1 MSSRTLFTG
10 AQVFDGTGARPAL
23 ADVVVEDG
31 RIVDVGPGLDGD
43 VGVDLAGATLLP
55 GFFDCHVHVTSS
67 GVDRMQRLVEPF
79 SYQFYTA
86 ARHLADTLAT
96 GVTTV
101 RDAGGADMG
110 IRQAVAD
117 GLIAGPRML
126 IAVNII
132 GQTGGHTDGWF
143 PSGFDMPL
151 SPPHPGRPSGVA
163 DGPDDV
169 RKVVRLML
177 RAGADVIKICTTGG
191 VLSPL
196 DDPTHS
202 HFQPEEIETIVTEA
216 AAAGRVVM
224 AHAQGTG
231 GIKNAIRAG
240 VRSIEHGIYLD
251 EEAIALML
259 ERGTWLVP
267 TLVAPQSV
275 LAAAAGGT
283 ALPPAVLLKATEVVD
298 AHRDSVRAAIA
309 AGVNIAMGTDS
320 GVGPHG
326 RNLEELPLMRDC
338 GMAPEQVL
346 VSATSGAARLCGLQ
360 DETGRIAP
368 GLAADLVV
376 LEGDC
381 LDLDGMR
388 ERVRQVWR
396 SGELAVGSV
405 KAGS

>member
-1 MSSRTLFTG
+1 MSTRTLFTG
-10 AQVFDGTGARPAL
+10 GLVFDGSGAPPAEG
-23 ADVVVEDG
+23 DVVVESG
-31 RIVDVGPGLDGD
+31 RIVQVGPGLDGD
-43 VGVDLAGATLLP
+43 LSVDLAGATLVP
-55 GFFDCHVHVTSS
+55 GFFDCHVHVTAS
-67 GVDRMQRLVEPF
+67 GVDRMRRLVEPF
-79 SYQFYTA
+79 SYQFYA
-86 ARHLADTLAT
+86 AAQHLADTLTT

-110 IRQAVAD
+110 VRQAVAD

-163 DGPDDV
+163 DGADEL
-169 RKVVRLML
+169 RRVVRLML

-202 HFQPEEIETIVTEA
+202 HFQPDEIEVVVAEA

-224 AHAQGTG
+224 AHAQGTN

-251 EEAIALML
+251 EEAISLML

-267 TLVAPQSV
+267 TLVAPQAV

-283 ALPPAVLLKATEVVD
+283 PMPPAVVAEATEVVD
-298 AHRDSVRAAIA
+298 AHRDSVRAAVA
-309 AGVNIAMGTDS
+309 AGVNLAMGTDS
-320 GVGPHG
+320 GVGAHG

-338 GMAPEQVL
+338 GMRPEQVL

-381 LDLDGMR
+381 LDLDGLR
-388 ERVRQVWR
+388 ERIRQGWQA
-396 SGELAVGSV
+396 GELVVGTR
-405 KAGS
+405 